1 MRRPSL
7 TSIGLRVLRFQS
19 ARRLAQAGPRR
30 ITTIGAGGVA
40 GPVDLVAVVAAVADQ
55 ADKTNRNRQ
64 TLEREGPDA
73 KSGPFRFQRLSIE
86 KSVTRRKPC
95 GSRGLL
101 RGLSGADVRM

>member
-40 GPVDLVAVVAAVADQ
+40 GPVDLVAVV
-55 ADKTNRNRQ
+55 RRS
-64 TLEREGPDA
+64 R
-73 KSGPFRFQRLSIE
+73 
-86 KSVTRRKPC
+86 TRRTKLIEIAKHWKGKARMRNPGLSDFSDC
-95 GSRGLL
+95 QSRGLL
-101 RGLSGADVRM
+101 RGGNHADRAAYCAD